1 MGLDA
6 KSKKAMH
13 LINLI
18 KQCKELASTA
28 RGAGKFLGR
37 KAVTTWELGEED
49 LSEWSERKGDD
60 LYQLAN
66 FYEKG
71 VIKFKRILLE
81 LIETSDQ
88 PLTLPIN
95 WRDVVVLGPP
105 FHKLV

>member
-1 MGLDA
+1 MGLDV

-13 LINLI
+13 LINSI
-18 KQCKELASTA
+18 KQYKELASTA

-37 KAVTTWELGEED
+37 KAVTTLELGEED

-71 VIKFKRILLE
+71 VVKFKRLLLE

-95 WRDVVVLGPP
+95 WGGRGGSWSS
-105 FHKLV
+105 FS